1 MRDWRKIYKGI
12 SVSDK
17 IAKLSMDARWLFV
30 LLILHQD
37 DRGLYHWSR
46 SKMKS
51 LVAGS
56 TEWSANDVQRLIAEL
71 ENSQLIVSYNTYLEI
86 IDGSDKNGN
95 PYRNRP
101 PLFYDLPEYDLVESE
116 DTTQTEQVSTLPKPK
131 IKNQYLKTK
140 NYNKE
145 NNNGET
151 SMGDT
156 KTSRFYDSE
165 IN

>member
-1 MRDWRKIYKGI
+1 
-12 SVSDK
+12 
-17 IAKLSMDARWLFV
+17 
-30 LLILHQD
+30 
-37 DRGLYHWSR
+37 
-46 SKMKS
+46 
-51 LVAGS
+51 
-56 TEWSANDVQRLIAEL
+56 
-71 ENSQLIVSYNTYLEI
+71 
-86 IDGSDKNGN
+86 
-95 PYRNRP
+95 
-101 PLFYDLPEYDLVESE
+101 LPEYDLVKSE

-165 IN
+165 IT